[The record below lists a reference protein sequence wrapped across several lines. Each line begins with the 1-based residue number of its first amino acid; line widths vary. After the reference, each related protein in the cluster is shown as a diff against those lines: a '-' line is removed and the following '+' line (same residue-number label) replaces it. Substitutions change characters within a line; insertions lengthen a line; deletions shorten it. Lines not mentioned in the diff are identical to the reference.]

1 MNGGERIARVLHDRG
16 VREIFTLCGGHISP
30 ILVEA
35 KRLGIRITDVRD
47 EATAVFAA
55 DAYARLT
62 GIPGVAAV
70 TAGPGLTNTITPLK
84 NAQLAQSPVLV
95 LGGATAT
102 ALKKRGA
109 LQDIDQMPLMAPH
122 VKFARAV
129 KRLRDLAPAVVEAL
143 ETSDTGVPGPVFVE
157 CPVDLLYDEE
167 IIRSWYA
174 DSMPRGNA
182 LADKAVRAYLN
193 WHADRLFGGADRMP
207 PPASESPA
215 VLPRPDAIRDIVR
228 QLATAKRPVMVCGS
242 QALARAADADLV
254 RDAIVKLGIPVYLS
268 GMARGLLGA
277 DHELLF
283 RHRRRDAIKGA
294 DLVILAGVPCDFRLD
309 YGKQIRRSAKLVSF
323 NLSRREL
330 RLNHRPD
337 HGLLADPGLCLRDLA
352 DATTG
357 TPPDRSEWFAEL
369 RQRDVAR
376 EADITERAAQT
387 GKGVNPLRLCR
398 EIDAVLPDD
407 SVLVADGGNAAVW
420 AMFYH
425 KARVPNRI
433 LSTFRFGMLG
443 AGMAQA
449 VGAAIACP
457 DVPVCCI
464 IGDGAFGFHPQEV
477 ETAVRNKARVIW
489 IVLCDRQW
497 GMVKINQQFML
508 RPFKTMLFKKLGEH
522 ETIKTD
528 LGEIRF
534 DLLAQSMGAHG
545 ERVSSAGEFRAALQR
560 ALDSG
565 GAAVIHVDVDPVKHM
580 WAPGLI
586 HFKKMHEEPAG

>member
-1 MNGGERIARVLHDRG
+1 MNGGARIARVLYDRG

-35 KRLGIRITDVRD
+35 KRMGIRVTDVRD

-122 VKFARAV
+122 VKYARAV

-143 ETSDTGVPGPVFVE
+143 EVSETGVPGPVFVE

-167 IIRSWYA
+167 TIRGWYA
-174 DSMPRGNA
+174 DSMPRGDK

-193 WHADRLFGGADRMP
+193 WHMNRLFAGGDRMP
-207 PPASESPA
+207 RPASESPA
-215 VLPRPDAIRDIVR
+215 VLPRPDAIRDIAKR
-228 QLATAKRPVMVCGS
+228 IATAKRPVMVCGS
-242 QALARAADADLV
+242 QALARAGDADLV

-268 GMARGLLGA
+268 GMSRGLLGA
-277 DHELLF
+277 THPLLF

-309 YGKQIRRSAKLVSF
+309 YGKQIRRSARLVSF

-330 RLNHRPD
+330 RLNRKPD
-337 HGLLADPGLCLRDLA
+337 DGLLADPGLCLRDLA
-352 DATTG
+352 DAMRD
-357 TPPDRSEWFAEL
+357 TPPERTEWFAEL
-369 RQRDVAR
+369 TARDEAR
-376 EADITERAAQT
+376 EADIAERAAVSGQ
-387 GKGVNPLRLCR
+387 GVNPLRLCR

-407 SVLVADGGNAAVW
+407 SVLVADGGD
-420 AMFYH
+420 F
-425 KARVPNRI
+425 
-433 LSTFRFGMLG
+433 
-443 AGMAQA
+443 
-449 VGAAIACP
+449 VGTASYVVRP
-457 DVPVCCI
+457 RGPLRWLDP
-464 IGDGAFGFHPQEV
+464 GAFG
-477 ETAVRNKARVIW
+477 T
-489 IVLCDRQW
+489 
-497 GMVKINQQFML
+497 
-508 RPFKTMLFKKLGEH
+508 LGVGGGFA
-522 ETIKTD
+522 I
-528 LGEIRF
+528 
-534 DLLAQSMGAHG
+534 
-545 ERVSSAGEFRAALQR
+545 
-560 ALDSG
+560 
-565 GAAVIHVDVDPVKHM
+565 GAARARPSAQVWILYGDGSLGYSLIEFDSYVRHGLAPIAIIGNDACWAQIAREQVKMLQDDVGVRLARTDYHLAAAGLGAEGLVITSDDEIAPTLARAMELSAAGRPVLVNVHL
-580 WAPGLI
+580 AETDFREGSLSI
-586 HFKKMHEEPAG
+586 

>member
-1 MNGGERIARVLHDRG
+1 MNGGARIARVLHDRG

-35 KRLGIRITDVRD
+35 KRMGIRVTDVRD

-122 VKFARAV
+122 VKYARAV

-143 ETSDTGVPGPVFVE
+143 EVSETGVPGPVFVE

-167 IIRSWYA
+167 TIRGWYA
-174 DSMPRGNA
+174 ESMPRGDK

-193 WHADRLFGGADRMP
+193 WHTNRLFAGGDRMP
-207 PPASESPA
+207 KPASESPA
-215 VLPRPDAIRDIVR
+215 VLPRPDAIRDIAKR
-228 QLATAKRPVMVCGS
+228 IATAKRPVMVCGS
-242 QALARAADADLV
+242 QALARAGDADLV

-268 GMARGLLGA
+268 GMSRGLLGA
-277 DHELLF
+277 THPLLF

-309 YGKQIRRSAKLVSF
+309 YGKQIRRSARLVSF

-330 RLNHRPD
+330 RLNRKPD
-337 HGLLADPGLCLRDLA
+337 DGLLADPGLCLRDLA
-352 DATTG
+352 DAMRDA
-357 TPPDRSEWFAEL
+357 PPERAEWFAEL
-369 RQRDVAR
+369 TARDEAR
-376 EADITERAAQT
+376 EADITERAAVSGQ
-387 GKGVNPLRLCR
+387 GVNPLRLCR

-407 SVLVADGGNAAVW
+407 SVLVADGGD
-420 AMFYH
+420 F
-425 KARVPNRI
+425 
-433 LSTFRFGMLG
+433 
-443 AGMAQA
+443 
-449 VGAAIACP
+449 VGTASYVVRP
-457 DVPVCCI
+457 RGPLRWLDP
-464 IGDGAFGFHPQEV
+464 GAFG
-477 ETAVRNKARVIW
+477 T
-489 IVLCDRQW
+489 
-497 GMVKINQQFML
+497 
-508 RPFKTMLFKKLGEH
+508 LGVGGGFA
-522 ETIKTD
+522 I
-528 LGEIRF
+528 
-534 DLLAQSMGAHG
+534 
-545 ERVSSAGEFRAALQR
+545 
-560 ALDSG
+560 
-565 GAAVIHVDVDPVKHM
+565 GAARARPSAQVWILYGDGSLGYSLIEFDSYVRHGLAPIAIIGNDACWAQIAREQVKMLQDDVGVRLARTDYHLAAAGLGAEGLVITSDDEIAPTLARAMELSAAGRPVLVNVHL
-580 WAPGLI
+580 AETDFREGSLSI
-586 HFKKMHEEPAG
+586 